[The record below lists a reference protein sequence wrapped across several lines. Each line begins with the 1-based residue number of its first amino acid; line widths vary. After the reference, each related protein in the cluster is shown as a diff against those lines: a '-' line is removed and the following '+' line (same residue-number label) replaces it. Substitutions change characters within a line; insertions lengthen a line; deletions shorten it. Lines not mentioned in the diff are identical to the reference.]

1 MKHFLLINVLLFCAS
16 WVLSYLKEIDRL
28 ERDEEPSRSGKR
40 FLLVTFGALGLSF
53 LFTLWSAD
61 AGLILL
67 TLTLYLVCVLAG
79 IAAGQWLALLV
90 YRRRSS
96 DYADDEE

>member
-1 MKHFLLINVLLFCAS
+1 MKTFFSLVLLFAAACFLAY
-16 WVLSYLKEIDRL
+16 VKEIDRL
-28 ERDEEPSRSGKR
+28 ERDEEPARSGKR

-90 YRRRSS
+90 YRRRNSEFF
-96 DYADDEE
+96 EEE

>member
-1 MKHFLLINVLLFCAS
+1 MVKLVPFILFFVCGCFLAYV
-16 WVLSYLKEIDRL
+16 KEIDRL
-28 ERDEEPSRSGKR
+28 ERDEEPTRSGKR

-67 TLTLYLVCVLAG
+67 TLTMYLCTVLAG
-79 IAAGQWLALLV
+79 VSAGNAVALTV
-90 YRRRSS
+90 YRKRSP
-96 DYADDEE
+96 DLIEEE

>member
-1 MKHFLLINVLLFCAS
+1 MKTLFSLVLLFAAACFLAY
-16 WVLSYLKEIDRL
+16 VKEIDRL
-28 ERDEEPSRSGKR
+28 ERDEEPARSGKR

-79 IAAGQWLALLV
+79 VAAGQWLALLIC
-90 YRRRSS
+90 RRRNSEFF
-96 DYADDEE
+96 EEE

>member
-1 MKHFLLINVLLFCAS
+1 MVKLVPFILFFVCACFLAYV
-16 WVLSYLKEIDRL
+16 KEIDRL
-28 ERDEEPSRSGKR
+28 ERDEEPARSGKR

-67 TLTLYLVCVLAG
+67 TLTMYLCTVLAG
-79 IAAGQWLALLV
+79 IAAGQWLALLIC
-90 YRRRSS
+90 RRRNPELFEK
-96 DYADDEE
+96 EE

>member
-1 MKHFLLINVLLFCAS
+1 MVKLVPFILFFVCACFLAYV
-16 WVLSYLKEIDRL
+16 KEIDRL
-28 ERDEEPSRSGKR
+28 ERDEEPARSGKR
-40 FLLVTFGALGLSF
+40 FLLVTFGALGLSV

-79 IAAGQWLALLV
+79 VAAGQWLALLIC
-90 YRRRSS
+90 RRRSP
-96 DYADDEE
+96 DYVDDEE

>member
-1 MKHFLLINVLLFCAS
+1 MMNLLPFLLLFGAGCFLA
-16 WVLSYLKEIDRL
+16 YLKEIDRL
-28 ERDEEPSRSGKR
+28 ERDEAPARSGKK

>member
-1 MKHFLLINVLLFCAS
+1 MKTLFSLVLLFAAACFLAY
-16 WVLSYLKEIDRL
+16 VKEIDRL
-28 ERDEEPSRSGKR
+28 ERDEEPARSGKR

-90 YRRRSS
+90 YRKRNSEFF
-96 DYADDEE
+96 EEE

>member
-1 MKHFLLINVLLFCAS
+1 MQKFFLIDFLLFGAAFG
-16 WVLSYLKEIDRL
+16 LSYLKEIDRL

-67 TLTLYLVCVLAG
+67 TLTMYLCTVLAG

-90 YRRRSS
+90 YRMRSS
-96 DYADDEE
+96 DYADEEE

>member
-1 MKHFLLINVLLFCAS
+1 MMSLLPFLLLFGAGCFLA
-16 WVLSYLKEIDRL
+16 YLKEIDHL
-28 ERDEEPSRSGKR
+28 ERDEEPARSGKK

-67 TLTLYLVCVLAG
+67 TLTLHLCAVLAG
-79 IAAGQWLALLV
+79 VYAGQWLALLIC
-90 YRRRSS
+90 RKRSPELF
-96 DYADDEE
+96 EEEE

>member
-1 MKHFLLINVLLFCAS
+1 MKTLFSLVLLFAVACFLAY
-16 WVLSYLKEIDRL
+16 VKEIDRL
-28 ERDEEPSRSGKR
+28 ERDEEPARSGKR

-79 IAAGQWLALLV
+79 VAAGQWLALLIC
-90 YRRRSS
+90 RRRNSEFF
-96 DYADDEE
+96 EEE

>member
-1 MKHFLLINVLLFCAS
+1 MVKLVPFILFFVCACFLAYV
-16 WVLSYLKEIDRL
+16 KEIDRL
-28 ERDEEPSRSGKR
+28 ERDEEPARSGKR

-67 TLTLYLVCVLAG
+67 TLTMYLCAVLAG
-79 IAAGQWLALLV
+79 VYAGQWLALLIC
-90 YRRRSS
+90 RRRSPELF
-96 DYADDEE
+96 EEEE

>member
-1 MKHFLLINVLLFCAS
+1 MMSLLPFLLLFGAGCFLA
-16 WVLSYLKEIDRL
+16 YLKEIDRL
-28 ERDEEPSRSGKR
+28 ERDEEPARSGKK

-67 TLTLYLVCVLAG
+67 TLTMYLCTVLAG
-79 IAAGQWLALLV
+79 VYAGQWLALLIC
-90 YRRRSS
+90 RKRSPELF
-96 DYADDEE
+96 EEEE

>member
-1 MKHFLLINVLLFCAS
+1 MKTFFSLVFLFAAACFLAYV
-16 WVLSYLKEIDRL
+16 KEIDRL
-28 ERDEEPSRSGKR
+28 ERDEEPARSGKR

-67 TLTLYLVCVLAG
+67 TLTMYLCTVLAG

-90 YRRRSS
+90 YRRRNSEFF
-96 DYADDEE
+96 EEE

>member
-1 MKHFLLINVLLFCAS
+1 MMSLLPFLLLFGAGCFLA
-16 WVLSYLKEIDRL
+16 YLKEIDRL
-28 ERDEEPSRSGKR
+28 EREEEPARSGKK

-67 TLTLYLVCVLAG
+67 TLTMYLCTVLAG
-79 IAAGQWLALLV
+79 VYAGQWLALLIC
-90 YRRRSS
+90 RRRSS
-96 DYADDEE
+96 DYVEGEG